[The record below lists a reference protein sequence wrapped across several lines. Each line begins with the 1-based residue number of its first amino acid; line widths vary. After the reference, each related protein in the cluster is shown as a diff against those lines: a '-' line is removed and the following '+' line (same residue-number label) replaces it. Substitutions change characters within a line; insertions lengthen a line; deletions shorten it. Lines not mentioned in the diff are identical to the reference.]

1 MKWNDGLGG
10 ITGLKRLRLRGSNDS
25 SRERRGPWS
34 LLCLLA
40 KGLKRQGNR
49 IVDYQS
55 PSETCWRPN
64 SPEHWSVLV
73 ATCGLTTNE
82 SLGWVF
88 GWKVVNGLTTDT
100 HESKRVIE
108 LVSIRSI
115 SLSCSFFAIGFAT
128 TTDKIR
134 IGKIKQKKKQH
145 TTHTLNQ
152 KKDLI
157 KIRNEKRKKGKV
169 MYS

>member
-108 LVSIRSI
+108 PVSIRSI
-115 SLSCSFFAIGFAT
+115 SLVLFAIGFAT

-134 IGKIKQKKKQH
+134 IGKNQTEKE
-145 TTHTLNQ
+145 TTHSTTHA
-152 KKDLI
+152 KPEEKDW
-157 KIRNEKRKKGKV
+157 
-169 MYS
+169 